1 MWCPC
6 VGISHGEPEPELWT
20 GLSSVEG
27 CIPLELPVALFKGD
41 LCVALGRE
49 RALVG
54 FPILKDMS
62 LVVSVRRWSVSCMV
76 FFSRCSSHLFP
87 WELMWCGVWA
97 LHLHLH
103 SAHCLHPAP
112 FSHQS
117 SASLL
122 GAPLM
127 WPTFWHFND
136 LHIFSWIFASF
147 LLLMV
152 NFLRTINIF
161 IFNFCFLCS
170 L

>member
-6 VGISHGEPEPELWT
+6 VGIGHGEPEPELWT

-27 CIPLELPVALFKGD
+27 CIPLEVPMALFKGD

-54 FPILKDMS
+54 FPILKDMG
-62 LVVSVRRWSVSCMV
+62 LVVSVRRWSVSCM
-76 FFSRCSSHLFP
+76 FFFLAGAQATSSRGS
-87 WELMWCGVWA
+87 WCGVVWA
-97 LHLHLH
+97 LHLHLP

-161 IFNFCFLCS
+161 NFFFLCS